1 VNPMDPYV
9 NQISLLN
16 RKESTRRQR
25 IQAEQRRRDEL
36 RDGYAR
42 LKDVLPITTSKSSK
56 VSLIERARNHII
68 DIDAQNANLKSEI
81 EELKKEVARLQ
92 QISEKMA
99 MSSVIPFGSLPN
111 NLPRTEGAASTE
123 TNENSQDGAVPNS
136 INMADLKPGTTTVLD
151 SGITISMGPD
161 ENDPFSF
168 AQKTTLESEEEE
180 EEEDELMGM
189 EPARE
194 QTPIVSK

>member
-1 VNPMDPYV
+1 
-9 NQISLLN
+9 
-16 RKESTRRQR
+16 
-25 IQAEQRRRDEL
+25 
-36 RDGYAR
+36 
-42 LKDVLPITTSKSSK
+42 
-56 VSLIERARNHII
+56 
-68 DIDAQNANLKSEI
+68 
-81 EELKKEVARLQ
+81 
-92 QISEKMA
+92 
-99 MSSVIPFGSLPN
+99 
-111 NLPRTEGAASTE
+111 
-123 TNENSQDGAVPNS
+123 
-136 INMADLKPGTTTVLD
+136 MADLKPGTTTVLD